1 MKISYTLQKFIEDN
15 IELIDNNKF
24 DDLYNID
31 IVDRPDDI
39 PVHEVTDLLH
49 AAGIDPLQYLSVIP
63 LRYLDSSCHSHKN
76 IVIPS
81 NVTKIGGGA
90 FRYLDVQIVTIEE
103 GCTEICRSAF
113 ADNPFLTVIHLPH
126 SLTKLRSRA
135 FTRSPIEELHYNGTL
150 NEFFNMDKGS
160 YFWFDFDNPD
170 ACARCTLICND
181 RSISMAEYAEE

>member
-15 IELIDNNKF
+15 IELIDNNRF
-24 DDLYNID
+24 DDLYNIG
-31 IVDRPDDI
+31 IVDWPDDI
-39 PVHEVTDLLH
+39 SVHQVTDILH
-49 AAGIDPLQYLSVIP
+49 EADIDPLQYLSVVP
-63 LRYLDSSCHSHKN
+63 VRYLDSSDHSHLN

-90 FRYLDVQIVTIEE
+90 FRYLDVQSVTIEE

-126 SLTKLRSRA
+126 SLTKVRTRA
-135 FTRSPIEELHYNGTL
+135 FTRSPVEKLYYNGTL
-150 NEFFNMDKGS
+150 EEFRNVSKGS

-181 RSISMAEYAEE
+181 RSISMADYVEE

>member
-1 MKISYTLQKFIEDN
+1 MKISRTLQKFIEDN

-24 DDLYNID
+24 DDLYSIHIAD
-31 IVDRPDDI
+31 WSDI

-49 AAGIDPLQYLSVIP
+49 EAGIDPLQYLSVVP
-63 LRYLDSSCHSHKN
+63 VRYLDSSVRSHRN

-81 NVTKIGGGA
+81 TVTKIGGGA
-90 FRYLDVQIVTIEE
+90 FKYLDVQSVTIEE

-126 SLTKLRSRA
+126 SLTKVRSRA
-135 FTRSPIEELHYNGTL
+135 FTRSPVEKLYYNGTL
-150 NEFFNMDKGS
+150 EEFQTISKGS
-160 YFWFDFDNPD
+160 YFWFDFDNLD

-181 RSISMAEYAEE
+181 RSISMVEYVEV